1 MIQKNSKALSSRV
14 VLLAIIAFAC
24 VLLGG
29 AGWLVRGWLDLFSHI
44 TPMGGA
50 NIALSTSM
58 EPFDISLKSKVYDN
72 QKGELNQIVE
82 WKLKVPQAY
91 VDDVQGKNGS
101 ERHLVSTGAQDDFKA
116 LLAVHVLADG
126 QTLEPYTM
134 MAADQKKFDDNTM
147 VISVFNT
154 DADWWITK
162 NNLCVQQ
169 EQFGKASDN
178 VGGPPFE
185 FAGTCFPTI
194 KFCKIY
200 THLDGW
206 LVTINAS
213 KQLYAQPEKVCSL
226 AKKFVNQYT
235 LKRDYF
241 PIDVPTGYRTTSK
254 QQKAVTP

>member
-1 MIQKNSKALSSRV
+1 VTQKNSNRSSQRLLVLGTV
-14 VLLAIIAFAC
+14 VILC

-29 AGWLVRGWLDLFSHI
+29 GIWLVRGSMDLFSHI
-44 TPMGGA
+44 MPTGSA

-58 EPFDISLKSKVYDN
+58 EPFDISLKTKVWDN
-72 QKGELNQIVE
+72 IKKGELEKPID
-82 WKLKVPQAY
+82 WDIRIPRAY

-101 ERHLVSTGAQDDFKA
+101 VRHLTETGAQDNFKS

-147 VISVFNT
+147 VISVYNT
-154 DADWWITK
+154 YPDWWIAK
-162 NNLCVQQ
+162 NDLCVQ
-169 EQFGKASDN
+169 EEHLGEAAEKY
-178 VGGPPFE
+178 
-185 FAGTCFPTI
+185 AGTVGLDHTCFKTI
-194 KFCKIY
+194 KFCTIY
-200 THLDGW
+200 TQLDGW

-241 PIDVPTGYRTTSK
+241 PIDVPTGYQPLPK
-254 QQKAVTP
+254 KP

>member
-1 MIQKNSKALSSRV
+1 VTQKNSNRSSQRLLVLGTV
-14 VLLAIIAFAC
+14 VILC

-29 AGWLVRGWLDLFSHI
+29 GIWLVRGSMDLFSHI
-44 TPMGGA
+44 MPTGSA

-82 WKLKVPQAY
+82 WKLKVPRAY

-101 ERHLVSTGAQDDFKA
+101 VRHLVSTGAQDGLKI

-134 MAADQKKFDDNTM
+134 MAADQKKFDDSTM
-147 VISVFNT
+147 VIKVYNT
-154 DADWWITK
+154 DADWWIAK
-162 NNLCVQQ
+162 NDLCVQ
-169 EQFGKASDN
+169 EEHRDDAAKK
-178 VGGPPFE
+178 VGGPDQFN
-185 FAGTCFPTI
+185 ATCFPTI
-194 KFCKIY
+194 KFCTIY

-206 LVTINAS
+206 LLTINAS

-226 AKKFVNQYT
+226 AKKFVNQFT
-235 LKRDYF
+235 VKRDYF

-254 QQKAVTP
+254 QPKAVTP

>member
-1 MIQKNSKALSSRV
+1 VTQKNSNRSSQRLLVLGTV
-14 VLLAIIAFAC
+14 VILC
-24 VLLGG
+24 VLLVGG
-29 AGWLVRGWLDLFSHI
+29 IWLVRGSMDLFTHI
-44 TPMGGA
+44 TPSGST
-50 NIALSTSM
+50 NIALSTNM
-58 EPFDISLKSKVYDN
+58 EPFDIALKSKVYDN
-72 QKGELNQIVE
+72 AKGDINQTVE
-82 WKLKVPQAY
+82 WDLKLPRAY

-101 ERHLVSTGAQDDFKA
+101 VRHLVSTGAQDDLKV

-147 VISVFNT
+147 VISLFNT
-154 DADWWITK
+154 DADWWIAK

-178 VGGPPFE
+178 VGGPPYE

-194 KFCKIY
+194 KFCKVY

-241 PIDVPTGYRTTSK
+241 PIDVPTGY
-254 QQKAVTP
+254 QP